1 MKPAYPVA
9 AIALLLAT
17 LSSAHADEDPGMLP
31 MTSCQESWLD
41 WKQDPVKA
49 EKFSRQFQSR
59 FKRNER
65 EASFSP
71 IGESTLFGHRIN
83 RVYPQSVGMGLGY
96 SVVVEASFDT
106 ARASFEKQTGKRF
119 KQCEASEGMKSCELE
134 IGPKKTMVIME
145 AGRGAHAQTLLGCY
159 YYYQQ

>member
-1 MKPAYPVA
+1 
-9 AIALLLAT
+9 
-17 LSSAHADEDPGMLP
+17 
-31 MTSCQESWLD
+31 
-41 WKQDPVKA
+41 
-49 EKFSRQFQSR
+49 
-59 FKRNER
+59 
-65 EASFSP
+65 
-71 IGESTLFGHRIN
+71 
-83 RVYPQSVGMGLGY
+83 MGLGY

-145 AGRGAHAQTLLGCY
+145 ASRGAQPQTLLGCY